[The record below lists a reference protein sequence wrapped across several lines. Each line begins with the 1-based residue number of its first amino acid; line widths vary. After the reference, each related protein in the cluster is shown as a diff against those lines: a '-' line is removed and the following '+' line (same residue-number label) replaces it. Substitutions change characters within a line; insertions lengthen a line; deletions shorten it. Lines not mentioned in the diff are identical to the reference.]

1 MVPALACARGQ
12 GGVNWL
18 GSEELLD
25 DTPVPVP
32 ATMGTPRD
40 PHQHSSRN
48 AARLQHTAQSLS
60 KSKSRT
66 LYDRTRTPDDSRA
79 GAYLAGRGS
88 TKNVLQ
94 NTATLQEKKSKTSS
108 AQTYWER
115 NSINGVAKKAS
126 SKNEEGARQQ
136 QVCVTPRARAKSL
149 TKGRLGGLARGA
161 AAHRRRATTSR
172 PPRPPTRL
180 LPDRRGRRRLV
191 LGVAGDPRHAPAA
204 CEYLTVN

>member
-1 MVPALACARGQ
+1 MTPRSGASNHGHPKGPAPALESECRENGNIPCKVSRSQNPEHCTIGLVHPTIAARGRIWR
-12 GGVNWL
+12 GAAVRR
-18 GSEELLD
+18 
-25 DTPVPVP
+25 
-32 ATMGTPRD
+32 MCYKIPR
-40 PHQHSSRN
+40 P
-48 AARLQHTAQSLS
+48 
-60 KSKSRT
+60 
-66 LYDRTRTPDDSRA
+66 
-79 GAYLAGRGS
+79 
-88 TKNVLQ
+88 
-94 NTATLQEKKSKTSS
+94 LQEKKGKTSS
-108 AQTYWER
+108 AQTYWGR

-161 AAHRRRATTSR
+161 AAHRRRATTFR